1 MATNL
6 GTLTLNLVAQTGSYT
21 QGLQRAERQTEQST
35 ENMAESFDLV
45 GSSVA
50 ALSGLIA
57 GISVASIA
65 ALAAEAI
72 NTGSEIK
79 KLADLSNASTKQFQY
94 YAVGAKMAGIEIDQF
109 ADQMKDMQDRIGD
122 FQQTGGGPLADFFT
136 GIAPLVGVTI
146 DQFQKLSG
154 PDAMQLFYNSLEKVF
169 ATENDIKFYMESNQL
184 PFISSL
190 NRLSSL

>member
-6 GTLTLNLVAQTGSYT
+6 GTLTLNLVAQTGPYT

-50 ALSGLIA
+50 ALSGLIS
-57 GISVASIA
+57 GISVASIS
-65 ALAAEAI
+65 ALAVEAI
-72 NTGSEIK
+72 SAGNEIK
-79 KLADLSNASTKQFQY
+79 KLSDLSNATTQQFQY
-94 YAVGAKMAGIEIDQF
+94 YAVGAKTAGIELEQF

-154 PDAMQLFYNSLEKVF
+154 CELLQSG
-169 ATENDIKFYMESNQL
+169 
-184 PFISSL
+184 
-190 NRLSSL
+190 RH